1 MFSREF
7 CEISKKTFSCRTP
20 SVAASSF
27 VRNTSWQMKLIGEML
42 DFIQGFSLKA
52 LPLPLAAFDR
62 TVTCPGRMSNL
73 ENKLVS

>member
-1 MFSREF
+1 
-7 CEISKKTFSCRTP
+7 
-20 SVAASSF
+20 
-27 VRNTSWQMKLIGEML
+27 ML

-62 TVTCPGRMSNL
+62 TVTCPGSMSNL